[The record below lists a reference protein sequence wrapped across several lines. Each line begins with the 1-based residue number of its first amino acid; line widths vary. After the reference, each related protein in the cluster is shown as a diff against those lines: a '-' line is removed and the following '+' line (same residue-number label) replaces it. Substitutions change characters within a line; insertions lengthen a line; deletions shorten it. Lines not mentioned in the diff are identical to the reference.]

1 MLAAEKGALF
11 FKSVTDNPNA
21 TMCACRRKGMD
32 RTFEAVEGVGLATLD
47 YLKCLVV
54 FIPAGF
60 ADCHDT
66 AFLIL
71 ARFSSK
77 SAAAR

>member
-1 MLAAEKGALF
+1 MLAAEKGARFL
-11 FKSVTDNPNA
+11 KSVTDNPNA

-32 RTFEAVEGVGLATLD
+32 RTFEAVKGVGLATLD
-47 YLKCLVV
+47 YLKRLVV

-66 AFLIL
+66 ASLI
-71 ARFSSK
+71 FSSIQV
-77 SAAAR
+77 